1 MTRTSP
7 HLSAASSPA
16 RSTTTRQELVDGH
29 MRLVYQIAVKLF
41 RKLRGNVELDDLVAY
56 GTEGL
61 YAAVDRFDPERG
73 VPFGAFARFRIRGA
87 MIDGVRAIAPT
98 PLSAYRRRVAA
109 MHGDHVHITVDVGPT
124 QSDPA
129 RLPFTGISVVEL
141 ASRAELRRRVLE
153 AMKRLPDNQRTLIER
168 HYFGDADLDEA
179 GAELGYSKSWASRLH
194 ARAIDTLRGAL
205 AA

>member
-1 MTRTSP
+1 MTRTAP
-7 HLSAASSPA
+7 HLSVVTSPA
-16 RSTTTRQELVDGH
+16 RSISERQQLVDRH
-29 MRLVYQIAVKLF
+29 MRLVYQLAVKMF
-41 RKLRGNVELDDLVAY
+41 RRLRGNVELDDLVAY

-61 YAAVDRFDPERG
+61 YAAVDRFDPDRG

-87 MIDGVRAIAPT
+87 MLDGVRAISPM
-98 PLSAYRRRVAA
+98 PPSAYRRLRAA
-109 MHGDHVHITVDVGPT
+109 MHGEHVHITVDVGPA
-124 QSDPA
+124 QHDPE

-141 ASRAELRRRVLE
+141 ASRAELRRHVLE
-153 AMKRLPDNQRTLIER
+153 AMQRLPENQRTLIER

>member
-7 HLSAASSPA
+7 HVVATPVPSC
-16 RSTTTRQELVDGH
+16 STSERRELVEQN
-29 MRLVYQIAVKLF
+29 MRLVYRIAVKLF

-61 YAAVDRFDPERG
+61 YAAVDRFDPARG
-73 VPFGAFARFRIRGA
+73 VPFGAYAQHRIRGA
-87 MIDGVRAIAPT
+87 MIDGVRAISPV
-98 PLSAYRRRVAA
+98 PPVAYRRRRAA
-109 MHGDHVHITVDVGPT
+109 MRGEHVHVTVNVGPVQT
-124 QSDPA
+124 DPT

-141 ASRAELRRRVLE
+141 ASRAELRRRVCK
-153 AMKRLPDNQRTLIER
+153 AMERLPENQRTLIER
-168 HYFGDADLDEA
+168 HYFADADLAEA

>member
-1 MTRTSP
+1 MTRTCP
-7 HLSAASSPA
+7 RLSVVPA
-16 RSTTTRQELVDGH
+16 PACSTTERQQLIDQH

-41 RKLRGNVELDDLVAY
+41 RRLRGNVELDDLVAY

-61 YAAVDRFDPERG
+61 YAAIDRYDSERG

-87 MIDGVRAIAPT
+87 MIDGVRAIAPM

-109 MHGDHVHITVDVGPT
+109 MNGEHAHITVDVGPA
-124 QSDPA
+124 QRDPA

-153 AMKRLPDNQRTLIER
+153 AMQRLPDNQRTLIER